1 MDRSSANQTLT
12 CHLLRTYGCNL
23 VFTAGGKPHSCGG
36 RRRNSGNVD
45 LRRHRMSDLVIFG
58 VSNMLGDV
66 FDCALALGHRIS
78 CVVLNRTEVLRPRT
92 KGVHERIRQLAY
104 PPRLVDI
111 DSFVPQGAEIY
122 VLGTTHP
129 NRTVLVEDL
138 KTRFGIVLAPMVH
151 PTAYVSPLARL
162 GEGVY
167 VGAQSVVAPGAV
179 LHDHVFVN
187 RGVTIGHDTV
197 VEPFVRLGPGC
208 HVAGHVVVGR
218 DTTIGIGATIIEE
231 LVIGS
236 GAVVAAGAVVINDI
250 EAGALVAGVPAI
262 AKRRPDGEGT

>member
-1 MDRSSANQTLT
+1 
-12 CHLLRTYGCNL
+12 
-23 VFTAGGKPHSCGG
+23 
-36 RRRNSGNVD
+36 
-45 LRRHRMSDLVIFG
+45 
-58 VSNMLGDV
+58 
-66 FDCALALGHRIS
+66 
-78 CVVLNRTEVLRPRT
+78 EVLRPRT

>member
-1 MDRSSANQTLT
+1 MGSKIRRFSRRSGSARRDPRDTSRTPPAPPGPRFGAQKTDRSSANQTLT

-23 VFTAGGKPHSCGG
+23 VFTAGRKPHSCGG
-36 RRRNSGNVD
+36 RRQNSGNVD

-138 KTRFGIVLAPMVH
+138 NPH
-151 PTAYVSPLARL
+151 SPDDKPILSAL
-162 GEGVY
+162 
-167 VGAQSVVAPGAV
+167 
-179 LHDHVFVN
+179 
-187 RGVTIGHDTV
+187 
-197 VEPFVRLGPGC
+197 
-208 HVAGHVVVGR
+208 
-218 DTTIGIGATIIEE
+218 ATIP
-231 LVIGS
+231 G
-236 GAVVAAGAVVINDI
+236 
-250 EAGALVAGVPAI
+250 
-262 AKRRPDGEGT
+262 